1 MNISLF
7 SYTAL
12 FISWLITFFCL
23 VKSWNRVVKLSCVNE
38 SLYASIRQIRSELN
52 EKDKN
57 IESLTKANDSYIEM
71 IKGLK
76 HDADY

>member
-7 SYTAL
+7 SYIAL

-57 IESLTKANDSYIEM
+57 IESLSKANDSYIEM

-76 HDADY
+76 HDADN